1 MARFITTIG
10 IRPELMKK
18 YEAIIDDCGNF
29 SEWVCN
35 RIEAAYAGDEALLMQ
50 IDALK
55 RQREGA
61 RAEMSRLYRHN
72 AAIRKIINKD
82 KTLRHL
88 HDMATSELIE

>member
-82 KTLRHL
+82 ETLRHL
-88 HDMATSELIE
+88 HEMAVSELIE

>member
-61 RAEMSRLYRHN
+61 RAEMSRLYRN
-72 AAIRKIINKD
+72 NPAIRKIVNKD
-82 KTLRHL
+82 KSLKHL
-88 HDMATSELIE
+88 YDMATSKLRE